1 VQDALPIV
9 IVAVVIVA
17 GLVGVVTLVLSRGA
31 YDRIGRDG
39 MTFDRE
45 ERRPDAL
52 SSADPFRDEEI
63 AQMLAASNARRA
75 AQGRPLI
82 ALSDLQPAPD
92 DALRA
97 EVRAFVE
104 ARNERRLARGQ
115 APLDVE
121 AEVERRL
128 SGQDG

>member
-1 VQDALPIV
+1 M

-31 YDRIGRDG
+31 YDQIGRDG

-82 ALSDLQPAPD
+82 ELSDLQPAPD

-104 ARNERRLARGQ
+104 TRNERRLARGQ

-128 SGQDG
+128 SGPDG

>member
-1 VQDALPIV
+1 MQDALPIV
-9 IVAVVIVA
+9 VVAVVALAAV
-17 GLVGVVTLVLSRGA
+17 VGVATLVLSRGA

-45 ERRPDAL
+45 ARPPDAR
-52 SSADPFRDEEI
+52 SGADPFREEEI

-82 ALSDLQPAPD
+82 LRSDLEPPPD
-92 DALRA
+92 ADLRA

-104 ARNERRLARGQ
+104 ARNTRRIARGQ